1 MYSQAILALTAFF
14 GCFVGLA
21 FLGTLA
27 SVLLA
32 CFSVVRIRLVMYFT
46 CGLMYF
52 LAIFTFVFLILL
64 GILVP
69 TISQICAYTDG
80 KLATGAGTYDF
91 FNRLGS

>member
-1 MYSQAILALTAFF
+1 
-14 GCFVGLA
+14 
-21 FLGTLA
+21 
-27 SVLLA
+27 
-32 CFSVVRIRLVMYFT
+32 MYFT

-64 GILVP
+64 GILGP
-69 TISQICAYTDG
+69 TISQVCAYTDG